1 MPRTRT
7 QRANPEPPNLTP
19 VVNVAMVV
27 LVVFML
33 TASFIEPQPYM
44 QSKVALLEQGGQSEY
59 TAADEPLRV
68 LVDVAP
74 SSPSQYRATIGGDTG
89 TNGEE
94 LLTIFQQ
101 RAQALGGTE
110 EALAETQVEI
120 SPQSAVIW
128 QHLITVYEAAQR
140 AGFSSITFT
149 PGR

>member
-1 MPRTRT
+1 MPRRRQT
-7 QRANPEPPNLTP
+7 QQNPEPPNLTP

-44 QSKVALLEQGGQSEY
+44 QSKVALLEQGGASEY

-68 LVDVAP
+68 LVDVEP
-74 SSPSQYRATIGGDTG
+74 SSPSQYRATVGGDTG
-89 TNGEE
+89 TSADE
-94 LLTIFQQ
+94 LVAIFQR
-101 RAQALGGTE
+101 RAQALGGTPE
-110 EALAETQVEI
+110 LLAETQVEI

-128 QHLITVYEAAQR
+128 QHLITVYESAQR